1 MNIEQS
7 TLREIEEVRS
17 PIERLYQTIPRS
29 RDIVAAVR
37 AGEAEFQDFL
47 AKAGLLERGASTSSV
62 HPDDDIA
69 LLAFVLGIVS
79 EDRWDEIQTKSF
91 LTYASH
97 WIDDFFDSPDKV
109 EDPDQLLRDR
119 RDIRR
124 ALANMG
130 PVGAVGFAMAG
141 RVPHPEAI
149 YKTLHRM
156 LYGGL
161 VQRSHDHAER
171 QQLVRE
177 YLDVATRFVD
187 PRMVEAIRKLQPEA
201 YWTTNKS
208 VLEISNAAER
218 ELDFNT
224 AELWNLVYAPALY
237 YQDAEEERA
246 RGELSFEE
254 DDEPRLPE
262 MVRMIRLGAR
272 DLARV
277 YAPGSPQMSQLD
289 FVARSFGNLPAEVV
303 REYRSLLEGRQ
314 SANDSNLWS
323 SRSSESWSL

>member
-37 AGEAEFQDFL
+37 AGEAEFRDFL
-47 AKAGLLERGASTSSV
+47 AKADLLERGASTSSV

-69 LLAFVLGIVS
+69 LHAFVLGIVS

-262 MVRMIRLGAR
+262 MVRMIRLGAK

-277 YAPGSPQMSQLD
+277 YAPGSPQMCQLD
-289 FVARSFGNLPAEVV
+289 FVARSFANLPAEVI

>member
-7 TLREIEEVRS
+7 TLREIEDVRS
-17 PIERLYQTIPRS
+17 PLERLYQTIPRS

-37 AGEAEFQDFL
+37 AGETEFQDML
-47 AKAGLLERGASTSSV
+47 TKAGLLELGASTSAV
-62 HPDDDIA
+62 HPYHDIEVH
-69 LLAFVLGIVS
+69 AFVLGIVS

-119 RDIRR
+119 CDIRR

-161 VQRSHDHAER
+161 VQRSHDYAER
-171 QQLVRE
+171 QQLIRE
-177 YLDVATRFVD
+177 YPDVATRFVD
-187 PRMVEAIRKLQPEA
+187 PRMIEAIRKLQPEA

-218 ELDFNT
+218 ELNFNT

-237 YQDAEEERA
+237 YQDADEERA
-246 RGELSFEE
+246 RGELIFE
-254 DDEPRLPE
+254 DDEAPKLPE

-272 DLARV
+272 ELARL
-277 YAPGSPQMSQLD
+277 YAPGSPQMCQLD
-289 FVARSFGNLPAEVV
+289 FVARSFANLPTEVV
-303 REYRSLLEGRQ
+303 KEYRSLVEGRQ
-314 SANDSNLWS
+314 LAHDASLWS
-323 SRSSESWSL
+323 LGRSESWSH

>member
-37 AGEAEFQDFL
+37 AGEAEFRDFL

-69 LLAFVLGIVS
+69 LHAFVLGIVS

-277 YAPGSPQMSQLD
+277 YAPGSLQMSQLD
-289 FVARSFGNLPAEVV
+289 FVARSFANLPAEVV

-314 SANDSNLWS
+314 SANESNLWS

>member
-1 MNIEQS
+1 MNTEGRRIGH
-7 TLREIEEVRS
+7 TGDAGA
-17 PIERLYQTIPRS
+17 RLESLYRTIPRW
-29 RDIVAAVR
+29 REIIAAVR
-37 AGEAEFQDFL
+37 AGEAEFQHML
-47 AKAGLLERGASTSSV
+47 AAAGLLGLGSSTSSV
-62 HPDDDIA
+62 HPYQDMEVH
-69 LLAFVLGIVS
+69 AFVLGIVS

-97 WIDDFFDSPDKV
+97 WIDDFFDSPDRV
-109 EDPDQLLRDR
+109 ADPAQLLRDR
-119 RDIRR
+119 HDIGR

-130 PVGAVGFAMAG
+130 SVGAVGFAMVN

-161 VQRSHDHAER
+161 VQRSYDYAER
-171 QQLVRE
+171 QKLVRE
-177 YLDVATRFVD
+177 YQEVAARFVD
-187 PRMVEAIRKLQPEA
+187 ALLFERIRELQPEA

-218 ELDFNT
+218 ELDFTT

-254 DDEPRLPE
+254 EDEPRLSE
-262 MVRMIRLGAR
+262 MVKMIRLGAGH
-272 DLARV
+272 LART
-277 YAPGSPQMSQLD
+277 YPPGSPQMRQLE
-289 FVARSFGNLPAEVV
+289 FVARSFGNLPVEVV
-303 REYRSLLEGRQ
+303 NEYRSLWEGMALSGVA
-314 SANDSNLWS
+314 SACTISNFA
-323 SRSSESWSL
+323 

>member
-69 LLAFVLGIVS
+69 LHAFVLGIVS

-272 DLARV
+272 ELARV

-289 FVARSFGNLPAEVV
+289 FVARSFANLPAEVV

-314 SANDSNLWS
+314 LANDSSLWS

>member
-1 MNIEQS
+1 MNIERN
-7 TLREIEEVRS
+7 TTREIEDVRS
-17 PIERLYQTIPRS
+17 PLERLYQTIPRS
-29 RDIVAAVR
+29 RGIIAAVR
-37 AGEAEFQDFL
+37 AGEIEFQDFL

-69 LLAFVLGIVS
+69 LHAFVLGIVS

-161 VQRSHDHAER
+161 VQRSHEHAER

-272 DLARV
+272 ELARV
-277 YAPGSPQMSQLD
+277 YAPGSPQMSQID
-289 FVARSFGNLPAEVV
+289 FVARSFANLPAEVV

-314 SANDSNLWS
+314 SANDSSLWS

>member
-37 AGEAEFQDFL
+37 AGEAEFRDFL

-69 LLAFVLGIVS
+69 LHAFVLGIVS

-187 PRMVEAIRKLQPEA
+187 PRVVEAIRKLQPEA

-277 YAPGSPQMSQLD
+277 YAPGSLQMSQLD
-289 FVARSFGNLPAEVV
+289 FVARSFANLPAEVV

-314 SANDSNLWS
+314 SANESNLWS
-323 SRSSESWSL
+323 SPSSESWSL

>member
-69 LLAFVLGIVS
+69 LHAFVLGIVS

-161 VQRSHDHAER
+161 VQRSHEHAER

-272 DLARV
+272 DLARI
-277 YAPGSPQMSQLD
+277 YAPGSPQMCQLD
-289 FVARSFGNLPAEVV
+289 FVARSFANLPAEVV

-314 SANDSNLWS
+314 SANDSSLWS

>member
-37 AGEAEFQDFL
+37 AGEAEFRDFL

-69 LLAFVLGIVS
+69 LHAFVLGIVS

-124 ALANMG
+124 ALAKMG

-277 YAPGSPQMSQLD
+277 YAPGSPQMCQLD
-289 FVARSFGNLPAEVV
+289 FVARSFANLPAEVV

-314 SANDSNLWS
+314 SANESNLWS
-323 SRSSESWSL
+323 SPSSESWSL

>member
-69 LLAFVLGIVS
+69 LHAFVLGIVS

-124 ALANMG
+124 ALTNMG

-161 VQRSHDHAER
+161 VQRSHEHAER

-272 DLARV
+272 ELARI
-277 YAPGSPQMSQLD
+277 YAPGSPQMSQID
-289 FVARSFGNLPAEVV
+289 FVARSFANLPAEVV

-314 SANDSNLWS
+314 SANDSSLWS

>member
-69 LLAFVLGIVS
+69 LHAFVLGIVS

-237 YQDAEEERA
+237 YQDADEERA

-277 YAPGSPQMSQLD
+277 YAPGSPQMCQLD
-289 FVARSFGNLPAEVV
+289 FVARSFANLPAEVV
-303 REYRSLLEGRQ
+303 REYRSLLQGRQ

>member
-69 LLAFVLGIVS
+69 LHAFVLGIVS

-130 PVGAVGFAMAG
+130 PVGTLGFAMAG

-272 DLARV
+272 ELARV
-277 YAPGSPQMSQLD
+277 YAPGSPQMSQID
-289 FVARSFGNLPAEVV
+289 FVARSFANLPAEVV

-314 SANDSNLWS
+314 SANDSSLWS

>member
-69 LLAFVLGIVS
+69 LHAFVLGIVS

-97 WIDDFFDSPDKV
+97 WIDDFFDSPNKV

-277 YAPGSPQMSQLD
+277 YAPGSLQMSQLD
-289 FVARSFGNLPAEVV
+289 FVARSFANLPAEVV

-323 SRSSESWSL
+323 SRRSESWSL

>member
-37 AGEAEFQDFL
+37 AGEAEFRDFL

-69 LLAFVLGIVS
+69 LHAFVLGIVS

>member
-37 AGEAEFQDFL
+37 AGEAEFRDFL

-69 LLAFVLGIVS
+69 LHAFVLGIVS

-97 WIDDFFDSPDKV
+97 WIDDFFDSPNKV

-124 ALANMG
+124 VLANMG
-130 PVGAVGFAMAG
+130 PVGTVGFAMAG

-277 YAPGSPQMSQLD
+277 YAPGSLQMSQLD
-289 FVARSFGNLPAEVV
+289 FVARSFANLPAEVV

-314 SANDSNLWS
+314 SANESNLWS

>member
-1 MNIEQS
+1 MNIERN
-7 TLREIEEVRS
+7 TINEKEDVRS
-17 PIERLYQTIPRS
+17 PLERLYQTIPRS
-29 RDIVAAVR
+29 RGIIAAVR
-37 AGEAEFQDFL
+37 AGEIEFQDFL
-47 AKAGLLERGASTSSV
+47 AKAALLDFGTSTSSV
-62 HPDDDIA
+62 HPDHDIE
-69 LLAFVLGIVS
+69 LHAFVLGIVS

-97 WIDDFFDSPDKV
+97 WIDDFFDSPDRV
-109 EDPDQLLRDR
+109 ADPDQLLRDR
-119 RDIRR
+119 RDIRQ

-130 PVGAVGFAMAG
+130 PVGAVGFAMAA

-161 VQRSHDHAER
+161 VQRSHDYAER

-177 YLDVATRFVD
+177 YQDVATRFVD
-187 PRMVEAIRKLQPEA
+187 PHMIEKIRTVQPEA

-246 RGELSFEE
+246 RGELSFE
-254 DDEPRLPE
+254 DDEAPRLPE

-277 YAPGSPQMSQLD
+277 YAPGTPQMCQLD

-314 SANDSNLWS
+314 LANGSSLWS
-323 SRSSESWSL
+323 SRPSESWSQ

>member
-37 AGEAEFQDFL
+37 AGEAEFRDFL

-69 LLAFVLGIVS
+69 LHAFVLGIVS

-97 WIDDFFDSPDKV
+97 WIDDFFDSPNKV

-124 ALANMG
+124 VLANMG
-130 PVGAVGFAMAG
+130 PVGTVGFAMAG

-277 YAPGSPQMSQLD
+277 YAPGSPQMCQLD
-289 FVARSFGNLPAEVV
+289 FVARSFANLPAEVV
-303 REYRSLLEGRQ
+303 REYRSLLDGRQ

>member
-1 MNIEQS
+1 MNIERS
-7 TLREIEEVRS
+7 TIHEIEDVRA
-17 PIERLYQTIPRS
+17 PLETLYQTIPRS
-29 RDIVAAVR
+29 QDIVAAVR
-37 AGEAEFQDFL
+37 AGEAEFQDLL
-47 AKAGLLERGASTSSV
+47 ARAGLLELGTSTSSV
-62 HPDDDIA
+62 HPYHDIEVH
-69 LLAFVLGIVS
+69 AFVLGIVS

-97 WIDDFFDSPDKV
+97 WLDDFFDSPDRV
-109 EDPDQLLRDR
+109 ADPVQLLRDR

-171 QQLVRE
+171 QELVRE
-177 YLDVATRFVD
+177 YRDVATRFVD
-187 PRMVEAIRKLQPEA
+187 PQVIERIRELQPEA

-218 ELDFNT
+218 ELDFST

-237 YQDAEEERA
+237 YQDADEERA
-246 RGELSFEE
+246 RGELSFE
-254 DDEPRLPE
+254 DDEAPRLPE
-262 MVRMIRLGAR
+262 MVKMIRLGAR
-272 DLARV
+272 DLARA
-277 YAPGSPQMSQLD
+277 YAPGSPQMRQLE
-289 FVARSFGNLPAEVV
+289 FVARSFANLPAEVA
-303 REYRSLLEGRQ
+303 REYRSLFEGRQ
-314 SANDSNLWS
+314 LANDSSPWTLR
-323 SRSSESWSL
+323 RSDSWAH

>member
-1 MNIEQS
+1 MNIERN
-7 TLREIEEVRS
+7 TTREIEDVRS
-17 PIERLYQTIPRS
+17 PLERLYQTIPRS
-29 RDIVAAVR
+29 RGIIAAVR
-37 AGEAEFQDFL
+37 AGEIEFQDFL

-69 LLAFVLGIVS
+69 LHAFVLGIVS

-161 VQRSHDHAER
+161 VQRSHEHAER

-277 YAPGSPQMSQLD
+277 YAPGSLQMSQLD
-289 FVARSFGNLPAEVV
+289 FVARSFANLPAEVV

-314 SANDSNLWS
+314 SASESNLWS
-323 SRSSESWSL
+323 SPSSESWSL